1 MDSKC
6 RLCKES
12 DETVDHILSSCKK
25 IAQTD
30 YKIQHNTVVKMI
42 HWNIC
47 KNYHITT
54 TNNWWE
60 HIVDKVVE
68 NENVKILWDFRIQT
82 DKILAHNTP
91 DLTVIEKKKVWLID
105 IAIPGDSR
113 VEEKELE
120 KITRYQDLKIEV
132 QRLWR
137 KPAVVVPVVI
147 GTLGAIPKNLGQH
160 LEHLNIDKISI
171 SHLQKAALLGSAHI
185 LRRYITTS

>member
-1 MDSKC
+1 
-6 RLCKES
+6 
-12 DETVDHILSSCKK
+12 
-25 IAQTD
+25 
-30 YKIQHNTVVKMI
+30 MI

-54 TNNWWE
+54 TNNRWE

-68 NENVKILWDFRIQT
+68 NENVKILWDFRLQT

-120 KITRYQDLKIEV
+120 KITRYQDLKSKSNDYDAN
-132 QRLWR
+132 QQWWF
-137 KPAVVVPVVI
+137 
-147 GTLGAIPKNLGQH
+147 Q
-160 LEHLNIDKISI
+160 
-171 SHLQKAALLGSAHI
+171 LLSAHWVPYQKT
-185 LRRYITTS
+185 LVST